1 MANVLVIDDD
11 TDLYALLEEYF
22 AKIGICSENA
32 QDGVDGLKRIHEN
45 LENWDIVILD
55 VMLPGLNGMEV
66 LRRLRKDENTRSL
79 PVLML
84 TARGDV
90 GNTVEGLEAGADDYL
105 AKPFSLRELS
115 ARIKA
120 ILRRSGKDRPDRP
133 TGTLKRVDDL
143 VLDGASYTVVRG
155 GVVISLTPMDLR
167 LLEVLLENPGSVV
180 SREELYRRV
189 FEHEPYFQDRSL
201 DMAISRLRKKL
212 GPRSDGGER
221 IRAAWGSGYV
231 FLLPGAPQC

>member
-22 AKIGICSENA
+22 AKTGIHSENA
-32 QDGVDGLKRIHEN
+32 PDGAEGLLRIQKN
-45 LENWDIVILD
+45 PDKWDIVILD
-55 VMLPGLNGMEV
+55 VMLPGMDGMEV
-66 LRRLRKDENTRSL
+66 LRRLRAGEETRL
-79 PVLML
+79 VPVLML

-90 GNTVEGLEAGADDYL
+90 GNTVEGLEAGADDCL

-120 ILRRSGKDRPDRP
+120 ILRRSATDRADRP
-133 TGTLKRVDDL
+133 GTLKRVDDL
-143 VLDGASYTVVRG
+143 LLDGASFTVVRG
-155 GVVISLTPMDLR
+155 GVTISLTPMDLR
-167 LLEVLLENPGSVV
+167 LLEVLLENPGTVV
-180 SREELYRRV
+180 SREDLYRRV
-189 FEHEPYFQDRSL
+189 FEHEPFFQDRSL

-221 IRAAWGSGYV
+221 IRAAWGSGYI
-231 FLLPGAPQC
+231 FLLPGASP

>member
-11 TDLYALLEEYF
+11 TELYALLEEYF
-22 AKIGICSENA
+22 AKTDIHSENA
-32 QDGVDGLKRIHEN
+32 PDGAEGLLRIQKN
-45 LENWDIVILD
+45 PSKYDIVILD
-55 VMLPGLNGMEV
+55 VMLPGMNGMEV
-66 LRRLRKDENTRSL
+66 LRRLRADDETRFL

-115 ARIKA
+115 ARIRA
-120 ILRRSGKDRPDRP
+120 ILRRSGGERADRP
-133 TGTLKRVDDL
+133 GTLRRVDDL
-143 VLDGASYTVVRG
+143 ILDGASYTVVRG
-155 GVVISLTPMDLR
+155 GVAISLTPMDLR
-167 LLEVLLENPGSVV
+167 LLDVLLENPGSVV
-180 SREELYRRV
+180 PREDLYRRV

-231 FLLPGAPQC
+231 FLLPGASQ